1 MKISEVEKITGLTAK
16 AIRLYEEK
24 GLISVERQNNS
35 YRDYDNDAVEKLKFI
50 HTLREIDIPL
60 SQICLHFNGVIAL
73 EELLNN
79 RKSEMEK
86 EKMFQQES
94 YDKCLSLIK
103 SSKNAENLFGNMA
116 DGRGDS
122 VISDAKVLLG
132 LDIGTT
138 NISAVILDYQKGEVL
153 DSYSIA
159 NSSKAVTESDFSE
172 CDGEWIFDKSKRIID
187 YLVSAYPNIKSI
199 GLTGQMHG
207 ILYVSADGLAVS
219 PFYNW
224 QDGRGNR
231 IFDESADENRKED
244 NLQIGA
250 ENDSKPE
257 KIKTYCDEILSRSGY
272 VCNSGYGFATMFY
285 NKQNGIES
293 KNAYSFCSI
302 PDYVF
307 MRLTDRK
314 LPLIHPT
321 NAASVGLYDIKNN
334 CFDKSAVEKLGL
346 GDLKLPKIA
355 EDVYTGDC
363 YNSIPISVGI
373 GDNQA
378 SFFGS
383 VKSEDTTALV
393 NFGTGSQVSI
403 VSDKFYKTDNCIEV
417 RPYFMDKYLVCG
429 SALCGGKAYAIAEKF
444 FFEYANQI
452 TNKCENQYEVMN
464 KLADEA
470 YKNKKKNPVTVST
483 LFCGTRSNPEVRG
496 SITGIDD
503 VNFTPS
509 NLILGIL
516 EGMAGELKTY
526 FDFMEHKNI
535 SRIAASGN
543 AVKRN
548 RVLQQ
553 ILKDVFNTDL
563 ILTQSDEEAAIGCA
577 LYSGVVCGV
586 ISAEQAKQAVKEKVF
601 S

>member
-24 GLISVERQNNS
+24 GLISVERQNNF

-60 SQICLHFNGVIAL
+60 SQICLHFNGVIGL

-86 EKMFQQES
+86 EKMFQQEN
-94 YDKCLSLIK
+94 YDKCLMLIK
-103 SSKNAENLFGNMA
+103 SSKTAESFFGNMA
-116 DGRGDS
+116 DGMVDS
-122 VISDAKVLLG
+122 VISEEDVLLG

-153 DSYSIA
+153 DTYSIA
-159 NSSKAVTESDFSE
+159 NSSKTVTESDFSE

-199 GLTGQMHG
+199 GITGQMHG

-231 IFDESADENRKED
+231 NFSESVVDNESDNDNEN
-244 NLQIGA
+244 NLQARTEI
-250 ENDSKPE
+250 DLKTE
-257 KIKTYCDEILSRSGY
+257 KIKTYCDEILSRTGY
-272 VCNSGYGFATMFY
+272 ICNSGYGFATMFY
-285 NKQNGIES
+285 NKHNGIEP
-293 KNAYSFCSI
+293 KNAHSFCGI
-302 PDYVF
+302 ADYIF
-307 MRLTDRK
+307 MRLIGRK

-321 NAASVGLYDIKNN
+321 NAASFGLYDIKNN
-334 CFDKSAVEKLGL
+334 RFDKNAVEKLSL
-346 GDLKLPKIA
+346 CDLKLPNIA
-355 EDVYTGDC
+355 EDVYNGDC

-383 VKSEDTTALV
+383 VKSDETTALV

-403 VSDKFYKTDNCIEV
+403 VSDRFYKTDNCIEV

-464 KLADEA
+464 KLAEEA
-470 YKNKKKNPVTVST
+470 YKNKSKNHLTVST
-483 LFCGTRSNPEVRG
+483 LFCGTRSNPEQRG
-496 SITGIDD
+496 SITGIDE
-503 VNFTPS
+503 VNFTPE
-509 NLILGIL
+509 NLIYG
-516 EGMAGELKTY
+516 Y
-526 FDFMEHKNI
+526 
-535 SRIAASGN
+535 
-543 AVKRN
+543 
-548 RVLQQ
+548 
-553 ILKDVFNTDL
+553 
-563 ILTQSDEEAAIGCA
+563 
-577 LYSGVVCGV
+577 Y
-586 ISAEQAKQAVKEKVF
+586 
-601 S
+601 